1 MADWSALPLPTIA
14 DLLSMVGLAV
24 LVVVVVVVLPAALL
38 FGAAGWCADN
48 AGDNGVK
55 AAI

>member
-1 MADWSALPLPTIA
+1 MADWSALPMMLLLFIA
-14 DLLSMVGLAV
+14 DLLSMVGLTV
-24 LVVVVVVVLPAALL
+24 LVVVVLPA
-38 FGAAGWCADN
+38 GRGTWCTDN